1 MDDTLPDQTATDVP
15 RGIALVEAIEA
26 ECRIQSIDPRDV
38 ALRFELAPSYWGQ
51 ILARSRSIA
60 GLARP
65 RLERVAKFLGKSVIE
80 VMSLAEIV
88 EPSDFVVRTTL
99 NEQLNAAF
107 IKFRSDPMWAPLAP
121 KPESWDLAPQDLK
134 VAFVFLYERLCGE
147 ELLAKASIRA
157 TVMLTPPPA
166 IEDPDPE
173 PVKPVARASRS
184 APTKSTSSRKSS
196 RTKSTA

>member
-26 ECRIQSIDPRDV
+26 ECKSQGIEPRDV
-38 ALRFELAPSYWGQ
+38 ALRFELQPSYWSQ
-51 ILARSRSIA
+51 ILTRNRSIA

-65 RLERVAKFLGKSVIE
+65 RLERVAQFLGKSVIE

-99 NEQLNAAF
+99 NDQLNQAF
-107 IKFRSDPMWAPLAP
+107 VKFRADPMWAPLAP
-121 KPESWDLAPQDLK
+121 KPESWDRAPQDLK

-147 ELLAKASIRA
+147 ELLAKSSIRA
-157 TVMLTPPPA
+157 TVMIAPPPA
-166 IEDPDPE
+166 VEEPDPE
-173 PVKPVARASRS
+173 PIKPVARAPRPS
-184 APTKSTSSRKSS
+184 AKSAATRKTSSRVK
-196 RTKSTA
+196 TAA